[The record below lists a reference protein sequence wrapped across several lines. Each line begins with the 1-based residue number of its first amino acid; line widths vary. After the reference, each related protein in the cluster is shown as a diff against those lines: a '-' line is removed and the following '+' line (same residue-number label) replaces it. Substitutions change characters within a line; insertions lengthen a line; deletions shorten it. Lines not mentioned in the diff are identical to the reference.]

1 MTSTGWG
8 INNHLPP
15 YLHACFGW
23 CGQLPHLELH
33 KMFKDM
39 LQRYSIVQE
48 ASLPNTP
55 LTQLERHRHRRYTG
69 LTRSGSH
76 DNVRSCPEMSGDVRS
91 PQWPNMVHEST
102 PDPRPG
108 PAAKSSSPST
118 ARATPCARPRPG
130 NDASNEPR
138 ATLGETQRHEYDMHS
153 NRSLQTQSQPLE
165 TPWNLVEPETIL
177 HL

>member
-1 MTSTGWG
+1 MISTGWG

-23 CGQLPHLELH
+23 CGQLAHLELH
-33 KMFKDM
+33 QMFKDM

-48 ASLPNTP
+48 PSLPNTS
-55 LTQLERHRHRRYTG
+55 LTQLELHRHRRYTG
-69 LTRSGSH
+69 LTRSGIEATTTSGV
-76 DNVRSCPEMSGDVRS
+76 VRRCLEMSG
-91 PQWPNMVHEST
+91 VHNGRIWST

-153 NRSLQTQSQPLE
+153 NRSLQTQLQPLE
-165 TPWNLVEPETIL
+165 TPWDLVEPETIL